1 MNYVRHPISD
11 AAPFPTTVQ
20 NPPEFP
26 RPTSFREFVAQ
37 CQVAEIQLFFDDGI
51 DDRDVTGNEAMGFQM
66 IQIPAD
72 TAFVRLPESLKIKA
86 SEDRLLNKFA
96 SYPLP
101 GFYER
106 IFETPPEAR
115 ANQLSDPE
123 GGAPRRTRRGIHDQ
137 YLRLRPY
144 PRSPHAEFDTLEGAL
159 AAASPAARRSQS
171 LRIAIG
177 KTCSSQRAMS

>member
-1 MNYVRHPISD
+1 MTFPRINVRNEPHNHEKWGKLVKTWATGMNYVRHPISD
-11 AAPFPTTVQ
+11 AAPFPTTVE

-106 IFETPPEAR
+106 IFETPPK
-115 ANQLSDPE
+115 PE
-123 GGAPRRTRRGIHDQ
+123 QTS
-137 YLRLRPY
+137 
-144 PRSPHAEFDTLEGAL
+144 SPTQKAVLHAERVGEYT
-159 AAASPAARRSQS
+159 
-171 LRIAIG
+171 IN
-177 KTCSSQRAMS
+177 TCA